1 MNHRSSSSERVS
13 MLESIR
19 APHTIAPHRL
29 GQVGYGIILAAF
41 VIALANSLLP
51 EPNRVV
57 GSLLQPLIF
66 VGIGSLLYHIG
77 QHVHALH
84 ENVIRMAMMDR
95 DSPSEEV
102 D

>member
-1 MNHRSSSSERVS
+1 MNNRTSSSEQIS
-13 MLESIR
+13 MFESIR
-19 APHTIAPHRL
+19 APHRL

-41 VIALANSLLP
+41 VIAVVNSLLP

-66 VGIGSLLYHIG
+66 VGIGGLLYHIG
-77 QHVHALH
+77 QHLHALH
-84 ENVIRMAMMDR
+84 LNVIRMVMMD
-95 DSPSEEV
+95 SNTPSEKV